1 MSPRERDERA
11 AAAAAAV
18 DPITQEHQLRDAR
31 ARRRRERRDSR
42 AANPDGL
49 HIGFDTRAASDP
61 RGIGRYVRSL
71 VAALRATAGE
81 GDEIVEGH
89 RPRNVDL
96 YHSPWIDGAALRC
109 AVPQVVTL
117 HDLIPLK
124 RRAEY
129 LRTGVRFRLR
139 YAAVARAQRVIV
151 PTRAVADDVVE
162 HLDVPEDRVI
172 VVSEAPVVAMHP
184 RPAAEVAAVR
194 RRYRLPADDYLLWVG
209 GLEHPDPRKR
219 VAALADAPRDLPLVL
234 VGPARQWAK
243 TLGERD
249 GITVTGHVTD
259 DELAALYTGARA
271 LVFPSDD
278 EGFGLPTVEAL
289 ACGTPVVA
297 CDVPALREVLGD
309 RATFVDCADL
319 AGLLAAGAA
328 AQRPAPAPPAFTW
341 EDAARETWAVY
352 REAARSRR

>member
-1 MSPRERDERA
+1 MSTPEAPHDGTTGGD
-11 AAAAAAV
+11 
-18 DPITQEHQLRDAR
+18 DPITAEHRLRDAR
-31 ARRRRERRDSR
+31 TRSRREKRDRR

-49 HIGFDTRAASDP
+49 RIGFDTRAASDP

-71 VAALRATAGE
+71 VEALRETAGA

-117 HDLIPLK
+117 HDMIPLK

-139 YAAVARAQRVIV
+139 YAAVGKAQRIIV
-151 PTRAVADDVVE
+151 PTHAVAADVVE
-162 HLDVPEDRVI
+162 HLGVGEDRVT
-172 VVSEAPVVAMHP
+172 VVSEAPVAAMRP
-184 RPAAEVAAVR
+184 RPDDEVASVR
-194 RRYRLPADDYLLWVG
+194 ARYGLPAEPYLLWVG

-234 VGPARQWAK
+234 VGPAKQWARE
-243 TLGERD
+243 LGTRE
-249 GITVTGHVTD
+249 GITVTGHVSD
-259 DELAALYTGARA
+259 DELAALYTGAHA

-309 RATFVDCADL
+309 RATFVDCDDL
-319 AGLLAAGAA
+319 GALLAAAEGAT
-328 AQRPAPAPPAFTW
+328 RPAPAPPAFTW
-341 EDAARETWAVY
+341 QDAARQTWDVY
-352 REAARSRR
+352 RQAAQRRR